1 MEYIDAIRTARNIKK
16 MSQTEAAEAIGVT
29 QTTVSRWETGQTVPN
44 ALNLIKMGEVY
55 GKSIDQLCGVK
66 PL

>member
-29 QTTVSRWETGQTVPN
+29 QMTVSRWETGQTVPN

-55 GKSIDQLCGVK
+55 GKSIDQLCGVE

>member
-16 MSQTEAAEAIGVT
+16 MSQTEAAEALGVT
-29 QTTVSRWETGQTVPN
+29 QMTVSRWETGQTVPN

-66 PL
+66 PF

>member
-29 QTTVSRWETGQTVPN
+29 QMTVSRWETGQTVPN